1 MTKLSLSLLNQ
12 MNSRWIVY
20 HKFKVIRGYFF
31 FFYNFSLMI
40 DINDFSRYLGSL
52 YLFSVLGF
60 LCIQLYIIPNF
71 YLER

>member
-1 MTKLSLSLLNQ
+1 
-12 MNSRWIVY
+12 
-20 HKFKVIRGYFF
+20 
-31 FFYNFSLMI
+31 MI
-40 DINDFSRYLGSL
+40 DINDFSRYLGSP